1 MLEKANTI
9 RTASA
14 TDEDETWTAGAAAV
28 AAHNEIDNELQ
39 AAIEYK
45 IALAGVGGAE
55 TVIDLLNA
63 ALRRQ
68 MR

>member
-45 IALAGVGGAE
+45 IALSGLLGADK
-55 TVIDLLNA
+55 VIELLNI
-63 ALRRQ
+63 ALSRRG
-68 MR
+68 R

>member
-1 MLEKANTI
+1 MLEKAN
-9 RTASA
+9 RTGPAA
-14 TDEDETWTAGAAAV
+14 AADEDGHWPAGAAV
-28 AAHNEIDNELQ
+28 MAAHDEIDNELQ

-55 TVIDLLNA
+55 KVIDLLNA

-68 MR
+68 LR